1 LIKKILRQIQGYKN
15 TLHLRYWIVNIICK
29 MLPQFSGGSIRA
41 LLYRLVG
48 FKIGRGTYIMDSIE
62 LLSGSPNFYSNLII
76 GSNTLFSSHVTINL
90 DEKVIIED
98 NVTISPFVRIYT
110 GTHDIG
116 PSNNRCKRNPIAK
129 PVIIEKG
136 CWIALGATILPGVR
150 IGRGSVVAAGAV
162 VSKDVPP
169 DSFIS
174 GVPGKVTKTLP
185 VEE

>member
-1 LIKKILRQIQGYKN
+1 
-15 TLHLRYWIVNIICK
+15 

-48 FKIGRGTYIMDSIE
+48 FKIGRGAYIMDSLE
-62 LLSGSPNFYSNLII
+62 LLSGSPNFYSNLTI

-116 PSNNRCKRNPIAK
+116 PSSNRCKRNPIAK

-136 CWIALGATILPGVR
+136 CWIALGVTILPGVR

-169 DSFIS
+169 DSFVS